1 MSDDTRA
8 ATSDRLAIR
17 RIIDA
22 SPERV
27 YAAWTNPALLAQWW
41 GPPGSIVTIVEC
53 DIRVGGQYR
62 FAIQTAPASTYV
74 VYGSYQVVQPLQ
86 KLVFSWRWEDPAMDI
101 GSSLVTIEFQAQGEC
116 TEVVLTHTQLPSEEA
131 RNAHHAGWVGILD
144 HLDSWLHQ

>member
-1 MSDDTRA
+1 MSDDTHV

-17 RIIDA
+17 RIVDA

-62 FAIQTAPASTYV
+62 FAIQTALVSTYV
-74 VYGSYQVVQPLQ
+74 VYGSYQ
-86 KLVFSWRWEDPAMDI
+86 W
-101 GSSLVTIEFQAQGEC
+101 C
-116 TEVVLTHTQLPSEEA
+116 
-131 RNAHHAGWVGILD
+131 
-144 HLDSWLHQ
+144 